1 MALTQQ
7 QLEKLRQV
15 RMFVLD
21 MDGTIYLGES
31 LFPFTK
37 GFLRRVEETGRDFCF
52 FTNNSSKNREAYL
65 EKLARMGISL
75 PPEKML
81 ISNGVILQ
89 WLGRHHP
96 GARCYVV
103 GTPALREDFRKA
115 GFAPDAEDGDVV
127 VLGFD
132 TTLTYEKLRVAC
144 DLIRAGRP
152 VYGVNPDWNC
162 PVEGGFIPDCGS
174 IAALV

>member
-1 MALTQQ
+1 MGRLQDKR
-7 QLEKLRQV
+7 LFL
-15 RMFVLD
+15 LD

-89 WLGRHHP
+89 WLGPAPPRGPVLRGGHARPAGGLPQGRLRP
-96 GARCYVV
+96 GR
-103 GTPALREDFRKA
+103 GGRGR
-115 GFAPDAEDGDVV
+115 
-127 VLGFD
+127 
-132 TTLTYEKLRVAC
+132 
-144 DLIRAGRP
+144 GRP
-152 VYGVNPDWNC
+152 G
-162 PVEGGFIPDCGS
+162 
-174 IAALV
+174 L

>member
-75 PPEKML
+75 PPEKKIGRWL
-81 ISNGVILQ
+81 LFPLRQHSVRTSFSRAPVIK
-89 WLGRHHP
+89 
-96 GARCYVV
+96 GA
-103 GTPALREDFRKA
+103 GT
-115 GFAPDAEDGDVV
+115 V
-127 VLGFD
+127 
-132 TTLTYEKLRVAC
+132 
-144 DLIRAGRP
+144 
-152 VYGVNPDWNC
+152 
-162 PVEGGFIPDCGS
+162 
-174 IAALV
+174 